1 MSISTFG
8 GVSGQGLLGGYAIG
22 GVTGSSFGDMVERTY
37 RHLMSNQRE
46 VVAKLN
52 PAYVQGTGQMT
63 LISPGVN
70 TIGPGSLLAVE
81 WSVYR
86 VDQWTPN
93 PSSTGGTAA
102 VTVVQ
107 GSTDLVHPVNSDV
120 YVNPKYTRWD
130 IAVSIN
136 DALNSLSSP
145 SNGLFAVGTTTIT
158 YNPVFMGYDLAAV
171 PANFNGV
178 IELTYDIAPPSH
190 NFPTIRR
197 FKIVRGISNAKFPS
211 GRGIIL
217 YESAWPGLNINFT
230 YSYPFAPLL
239 NPNDDAVVVSGLPA
253 TAIDIPGMQAEVD
266 LTIAREIKRNFIE
279 AQPDPRKAQDVV
291 SGGMLNATNKLEM
304 RLEQRIS
311 EEADR
316 LAIMWPSRRPV

>member
-8 GVSGQGLLGGYAIG
+8 GVSGQGLLGGFAIG

-130 IAVSIN
+130 IAVSLN
-136 DALNSLSSP
+136 DSLNSLSSP
-145 SNGLFAVGTTTIT
+145 GNGLFAVGTTTLT
-158 YNPVFMGYDLAAV
+158 YNPAFMGYDLAAV
-171 PANFNGV
+171 PFNFNGV
-178 IELTYDIAPPSH
+178 IELTYDIASPSR
-190 NFPTIRR
+190 NFPAIRK
-197 FKIVRGISNAKFPS
+197 FKIVRGVSNAKLPS

-217 YESAWPGLNINFT
+217 YQSAWPGLNINFT
-230 YSYPFAPLL
+230 YSYPFANLI
-239 NPNDDAVVVSGLPA
+239 NPSDDAIMVAGLPP
-253 TAIDIPGMQAEVD
+253 TAIDIPGMQTEID

-279 AQPDPRKAQDVV
+279 AQPDPRKGQDVV
-291 SGGMLNATNKLEM
+291 SGGMLHATDKLEM

-316 LAIMWPSRRPV
+316 LAVMWPSRRPV